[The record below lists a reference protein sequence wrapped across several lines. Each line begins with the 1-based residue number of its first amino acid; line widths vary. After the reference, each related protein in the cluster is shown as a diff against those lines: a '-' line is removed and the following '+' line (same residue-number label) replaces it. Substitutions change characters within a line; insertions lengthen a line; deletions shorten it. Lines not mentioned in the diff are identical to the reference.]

1 MYGPGSY
8 NEPHSIWAGVVMTI
22 LDPVS
27 DIAVDY
33 VNDSLYARLAGFI
46 EQMQADTDIAETLP
60 DSEVM
65 KFLFLESRLLD
76 ERFYEKWMDL
86 FAPELI
92 YWVPMIFGP
101 QNPKFE
107 TSIYLDDRRRLGDRV
122 GAILT
127 GALHAQTPPSRTR
140 RMLSNIEQWNV
151 ADDEIRVRAN
161 VVIWEYRKHEI
172 RSYPGTQEYDIQRQS
187 GKLLIRTKVVRLLN
201 SDSPQ
206 GNYSFIL

>member
-1 MYGPGSY
+1 M
-8 NEPHSIWAGVVMTI
+8 NI

-33 VNDSLYARLAGFI
+33 VGDALYARLAGFI
-46 EQMQADTDIAETLP
+46 DWMQSDSKIAESLP
-60 DSEVM
+60 DVEVT
-65 KFLFLESRLLD
+65 KLLFLECRLLD
-76 ERFYEKWMDL
+76 ERRYDKWMDL

-151 ADDEIRVRAN
+151 AQDEIRVRAN
-161 VVIWEYRKHEI
+161 VVIWEYRKHET
-172 RSYPGTQEYDIQRQS
+172 RSYPGTQEYEILRQS
-187 GKLLIRTKVVRLLN
+187 GKLLIKTKVVRLLN

>member
-1 MYGPGSY
+1 M
-8 NEPHSIWAGVVMTI
+8 NI

-33 VNDSLYARLAGFI
+33 VGDALYARLAGFI
-46 EQMQADTDIAETLP
+46 DWMQSDSNIAESLP
-60 DSEVM
+60 DVEVT
-65 KFLFLESRLLD
+65 KLLFLECRLLD
-76 ERFYEKWMDL
+76 ERRYDKWMDL

-151 ADDEIRVRAN
+151 AQDEIRVRAN
-161 VVIWEYRKHEI
+161 VVIWEHRKHET
-172 RSYPGTQEYDIQRQS
+172 RSYPGTQEYEILRQS